1 LGTSAAAAAYYGGW
15 LDSQKVGRQADGS
28 IVTPTGQR
36 LTPAGQQVEFTGRPL
51 DVATRPDGKT
61 ATFLNAQGS
70 MLVVLDVATHKVLQS
85 YGVPGA
91 SASFAG
97 IAYSADGN
105 ELYASSSNGK
115 IVRASVGADGTVT
128 AAHTIAL
135 TGTKNAN
142 PYPGGLAL
150 SADGHSLYVA
160 LSQDNALGVVD
171 LATEKLAT
179 EIPVGNAPHAVIVT
193 GGKAYVTDQ
202 GGRPAQPGEFTN
214 DSAGTAVVADRQT
227 GGVTTG
233 AVSVVDLAAGKSVRT
248 IATGLQPTGAVLHDG
263 ALFVANSLDDTV
275 SVIDTR
281 ADRVVQT
288 IDVQPLPKAPL
299 GSEPNALTFAG
310 KNTLVVSLGRNNA
323 VALYDWKGTD
333 KPAAF
338 QGLVPTGWYPTAVTV
353 DAASNRLLVANGKGV
368 GALGPADANGGHR
381 VQALIGSASA
391 VPLPNEK
398 ALTTYTEQ
406 VLRNDNLSQSQNQQQ
421 NQARRNVAP
430 VPVPAKIGD
439 PSTIKHVFY
448 IIKEN
453 RTYDQVLGDVAK
465 GNSAPSLV
473 QFGQQVTPNQHA
485 LVNRFPLMDNFYASG
500 DLSADGHQWAVQ
512 ANVPDYLEKAFGGFV
527 RSYPYNAGDAMAY
540 TKSGFI
546 WGNALA
552 HGKSTS
558 ILGEYAN
565 NFGSTN
571 GQPFGSWQTWY
582 HDYQVMSGQATGT
595 THAPPGSFAASSDV
609 PQVNNLLVKDFP
621 NFQMGIPDQ
630 YRAQLF
636 KQQLDGWVK
645 NNNLPNL
652 VVAHLPDDHTA
663 GGSRDLPTPRA
674 MVADNDLA
682 LGKMVDSISHSPY
695 WKDSAIFVTE
705 DDSQAGVDH
714 VDGHRTTG
722 YVISPWT
729 KQGNIVDSHYG
740 SQVNMVRTIE
750 QILGLPPMNQ
760 MDMAATPMRDLF
772 TTTPNFAPYNVIANQ
787 IPLNEMNPGSTV
799 QPAST
804 TSAAPTTT
812 TASMTPMQKLWAD
825 ASDAMKFTNPK
836 TAPDQSDWNVLNH
849 AIWYA
854 TKGYNT
860 PYPGEQK
867 VITPAEALQQSSAAP
882 APAPAPASSNA
893 APADP
898 DGK

>member
-1 LGTSAAAAAYYGGW
+1 
-15 LDSQKVGRQADGS
+15 V
-28 IVTPTGQR
+28 
-36 LTPAGQQVEFTGRPL
+36 
-51 DVATRPDGKT
+51 
-61 ATFLNAQGS
+61 
-70 MLVVLDVATHKVLQS
+70 
-85 YGVPGA
+85 
-91 SASFAG
+91 
-97 IAYSADGN
+97 
-105 ELYASSSNGK
+105 
-115 IVRASVGADGTVT
+115 
-128 AAHTIAL
+128 
-135 TGTKNAN
+135 
-142 PYPGGLAL
+142 
-150 SADGHSLYVA
+150 
-160 LSQDNALGVVD
+160 
-171 LATEKLAT
+171 
-179 EIPVGNAPHAVIVT
+179 
-193 GGKAYVTDQ
+193 
-202 GGRPAQPGEFTN
+202 
-214 DSAGTAVVADRQT
+214 
-227 GGVTTG
+227 
-233 AVSVVDLAAGKSVRT
+233 
-248 IATGLQPTGAVLHDG
+248 
-263 ALFVANSLDDTV
+263 
-275 SVIDTR
+275 
-281 ADRVVQT
+281 
-288 IDVQPLPKAPL
+288 
-299 GSEPNALTFAG
+299 TFAG
-310 KNTLVVSLGRNNA
+310 ENTLVVSLGRNNA
-323 VALYDWKGTD
+323 VALYHWKGTD
-333 KPAAF
+333 KPAKF
-338 QGLVPTGWYPTAVTV
+338 QGLVPTGWYPTAVTA

-368 GALGPADANGGHR
+368 GALGPPNANGGHR

-391 VPLPNEK
+391 ISLPNEK
-398 ALTTYTEQ
+398 ALETYTEQ
-406 VLRNDNLSQSQNQQQ
+406 VLRNDNLSQSQQDGNNGQRGNKQQ
-421 NQARRNVAP
+421 NNVAP
-430 VPVPAKIGD
+430 VPVPARIGE

-453 RTYDQVLGDVAK
+453 RTYDQVLGDAGK
-465 GNSAPSLV
+465 GNSDPTLV

-485 LVNRFPLMDNFYASG
+485 LVNRFPLLDNFYADG

-552 HGKSTS
+552 HGQSTS

-565 NFGSTN
+565 KFGSTN

-595 THAPPGSFAASSDV
+595 VHAPPGSFAASSDV

-630 YRAQLF
+630 YRAELF

-652 VVAHLPDDHTA
+652 VVAHLPDDHTSGA
-663 GGSRDLPTPRA
+663 SRNLPTPRA

-682 LGKMVDSISHSPY
+682 LGKMVDWISHSPY

-729 KQGNIVDSHYG
+729 RQGNVVDSHFA
-740 SQVNMVRTIE
+740 SQVNMVRTME

-772 TTTPNFAPYNVIANQ
+772 TTTPNFAPFDVVANQ
-787 IPLNEMNPGSTV
+787 IPLDEMNPGSTV

-812 TASMTPMQKLWAD
+812 TTTTRASMTPMQKLWAD
-825 ASDAMKFTNPK
+825 ASDAMKFTDP
-836 TAPDQSDWNVLNH
+836 TTPPDQADWNVLNH

-867 VITPAEALQQSSAAP
+867 VLTPSEVAPHNGAEPEDQP
-882 APAPAPASSNA
+882 A
-893 APADP
+893 
-898 DGK
+898 GK